1 MKIKQFFHL
10 VLACSLLLTAAACTE
25 EVITKDGT
33 DPTVPEGMQA
43 LTLKV
48 GGISTGS
55 VSKAG
60 VIAKPEEVAVEDMT
74 IYVFKYDPT
83 LGDDDSDDN
92 NYVLFDY
99 WTYMKTPATGYTADS
114 RSLHTFTLGGSGQF
128 RTATVY
134 VPKDAGKVKCV
145 VTTGVGGALS
155 RKNMKIYTLNDM
167 GPGVDVGTLLS
178 GIGVNTNNIYDF
190 NTFSIENYTYIPFV
204 GNKVWERYYAPVTL
218 NDIKQDFWTELP
230 LINASY
236 ISNTGT
242 TINPKYWKT
251 PLSMTGETGLL
262 DIDGQ
267 SGNSSQLST
276 TLQRHVA
283 RLDIINNNLAITK
296 IELINLPTM
305 TLLMPAV
312 DGMPTLPSNI
322 ATLIMGRNSTPAA
335 APGVTTPDEPANTY
349 SSYEAYTGAAA
360 TPFSAITR
368 YVYPN
373 LPYNTTDNTDYMP
386 FIRVTIEGEAT
397 PFILPFQTRNPDTK
411 EVTPVNLKS
420 NNRYTLQFN
429 KLGDNMLDYNIV
441 IAPWVAGE
449 DFTANLG
456 QDVTQTQLDY
466 VPAITAG
473 QPWDDTNNSTQ
484 MIGDKLYLYYQ
495 TSNPYGCSWKFQTAN
510 TLGNTPPNIL
520 VSSSPA
526 SMGTRIN
533 PDDIS
538 PDNTNPGYTTQ
549 TVTLPFVE
557 TNACPYGTSWYVL
570 QNPYNANKYSR
581 VKVEYRVPNATAFND
596 MFLMEETNAAQTSA
610 VTPVAFKS
618 SHYNTEWPD
627 QGALLGPSDANNLL
641 GYPSYTAPDFTKLC
655 PPVDDTELDGV
666 DLSAKINKTLV
677 DADGNS
683 HYMIS
688 SASQD
693 APCLIRLFSTDDINV
708 TPSYLT
714 MWERIKGANG
724 YYIRMV
730 TVLADKEDRWDDV
743 KTKKSFTALRSLVYN
758 VENGNQ
764 GGFNCLTRYLPE
776 GDYWIN
782 ASGKAVSIQ
791 YQTLGKTTD
800 SGTARAYLR
809 LQHMDPGNP

>member
-10 VLACSLLLTAAACTE
+10 VLACSLLLAAAACTD
-25 EVITKDGT
+25 EVITKNGT
-33 DPTVPEGMQA
+33 DGNDPSVPEGMQA

-60 VIAKPEEVAVEDMT
+60 VIAKPEEIVVEDMT

-92 NYVLFDY
+92 NYMLFDY

-128 RTATVY
+128 RTATIY

-145 VTTGVGGALS
+145 VTTGLGIVIN
-155 RKNMKIYTLNDM
+155 RQDMKFITLDID
-167 GPGVDVGTLLS
+167 PSTPTLVS
-178 GIGVNTNNIYDF
+178 GLGVNSRNIFDF
-190 NTFSIENYTYIPFV
+190 DAFSIEKYTYIPMV
-204 GNKVWERYYAPVTL
+204 GNEFWKQYNLAPTL
-218 NDIKQDFWTELP
+218 NDIKQDFWAELP
-230 LINASY
+230 LINSSST
-236 ISNTGT
+236 SNTGT

-251 PLSMTGETGLL
+251 PISMTGETGLL
-262 DIDGQ
+262 NIDGQ

-283 RLDIINNNLAITK
+283 RLDIMNNNLAITK
-296 IELINLPTM
+296 IELINLPTI
-305 TLLMPAV
+305 TPLMPAV
-312 DGMPTLPSNI
+312 DGVETLPSNI
-322 ATLIMGRNSTPAA
+322 ATSIMGTNSTPSATVGA
-335 APGVTTPDEPANTY
+335 TIPDEISDTY
-349 SSYEAYTGAAA
+349 TCYEAYTGAAA
-360 TPFSAITR
+360 TPFSAITK

-373 LPYNTTDNTDYMP
+373 LPYNMTDNTEYMP
-386 FIRVTIEGEAT
+386 FIRVTIDGEAK
-397 PFILPFQTRNPDTK
+397 PYILPFQTRNPDTK

-456 QDVTQTQLDY
+456 QDVTQAQLDY
-466 VPAITAG
+466 VPAITAAAA
-473 QPWDDTNNSTQ
+473 WNNTNNSTQ

-495 TSNPYGCSWKFQTAN
+495 TSNPYGCSWEFQTAN

-538 PDNTNPGYTTQ
+538 PDNTDPGYTIQ
-549 TVTLPFVE
+549 TVILPFVE

-581 VKVEYRVPNATAFND
+581 VKVEYRVPNVTTFDD
-596 MFLMEETNAAQTSA
+596 MFLMEETNVAETGRI
-610 VTPVAFKS
+610 TPVAFKS

-641 GYPSYTAPDFTKLC
+641 TNPSNHVSDFTKLC
-655 PPVDDTELDGV
+655 PPVADTETDSV

-688 SASQD
+688 NASQD

-730 TVLADKEDRWDDV
+730 MVLADKEDRWDDV
-743 KTKKSFTALRSLVYN
+743 KTKKSFAALRSLVYN

-782 ASGKAVSIQ
+782 ASGKTISIQ
-791 YQTLGKTTD
+791 YQTLGKITD
-800 SGTARAYLR
+800 SGTTSGYLR
-809 LQHMDPGNP
+809 LQHTDPGNP